1 MKRCLE
7 TNLTGDD
14 DGDMRCHIL
23 DTAVCDVRLN
33 HLYPLLLD
41 PGPRALGR
49 LAQCCKALCEE
60 LVRDQRGLLYFPQR
74 WRETVV
80 TDLFL
85 GNCAPERE
93 ARLYRMQLRL
103 FLIDKSRL
111 HVFAGLPA
119 ARCCLSL
126 HIDTCANGHVIFRV
140 QGGNMMCSFLY
151 GPNKAMLLPT
161 KASVDAVKQ
170 SALVFYLATSSGK
183 KELH

>member
-80 TDLFL
+80 TDLCR
-85 GNCAPERE
+85 GKYAPE
-93 ARLYRMQLRL
+93 QLRL

-111 HVFAGLPA
+111 RVFAGLPS

-126 HIDTCANGHVIFRV
+126 HIWSLDQGRDVIFRV
-140 QGGNMMCSFLY
+140 QGGNMMCSFHY
-151 GPNKAMLLPT
+151 GPKQETVLPT
-161 KASVDAVKQ
+161 KGSVDAVKQ